1 VALRVPLLLAATVNV
16 TIPLPLPD
24 APAVMI
30 IHDTG
35 LAAVHAH
42 PIGAET
48 LTEPCNPPA
57 PDRSMLALRLYVQA
71 APACVTG
78 NARPAIVSIPV
89 RGADDGF
96 AVIERTTV
104 WLPVPEGPLV
114 ITSQSESLAAVH
126 AQVAAEAVSS
136 TERFCA
142 VASGAALVALSEYVH
157 GGGGALPLF
166 HALTNKFA
174 STEPKPV
181 TGS

>member
-1 VALRVPLLLAATVNV
+1 MAATLKA
-16 TIPLPLPD
+16 TLPLPMPD

-48 LTEPCNPPA
+48 VTEPRNPPA
-57 PDRSMLALRLYVQA
+57 PDRSMLAPRLYVQG

-78 NARPAIVSIPV
+78 NARPPIVSVPV
-89 RGADDGF
+89 RGAEDGF
-96 AVIERTTV
+96 AVIEKTTV
-104 WLPVPEGPLV
+104 WLPVPKRPLV
-114 ITSQSESLAAVH
+114 IMSQSESLAAVH
-126 AQVAAEAVSS
+126 AQVAAEAIST

-142 VASGAALVALSEYVH
+142 VASGAAPAAPSEYVH